1 MEAHTQA
8 AVADAINA
16 ACHAAKAG
24 VRLYNAVCEAP
35 GVLDARQRRG
45 LFGLGKH
52 LAGDPTA
59 ADHDCIAVDLMLNF
73 IGNSA
78 MSSDDRM
85 NLVNHLTQEAVAR
98 SAPQPC
104 RPLASTDDIA
114 LCLALD
120 AAAFIRTNIGLALG
134 AAHVDLEF
142 ELAQRRDTDGRGI
155 AIPLLLNAHIPV
167 GLALGATR
175 IALRVGLD
183 PRTQG
188 AYLGRQLCCEYDAA
202 LAALDSDTQHMMASI
217 RADIESPTPDPE
229 LASPGSYLAKEF
241 ANIVHNVTMVVG
253 SAHASIAENA
263 SAVAHLAAKTAEA
276 NDTALKA
283 ILT

>member
-1 MEAHTQA
+1 MRKMEAHTET
-8 AVADAINA
+8 AVAAAINA
-16 ACHAAKAG
+16 ACDAAQAG
-24 VRLYNAVCEAP
+24 VDLYNAVCDAP

-52 LAGDPTA
+52 LAGDPTG
-59 ADHDCIAVDLMLNF
+59 ADRDCIAIEVVLNF
-73 IGNSA
+73 IGSSA

-120 AAAFIRTNIGLALG
+120 AAAFIRTNMGLTLG

-155 AIPLLLNAHIPV
+155 AIPLLLDAHVPV

-175 IALRVGLD
+175 IALRVCLD
-183 PRTQG
+183 PRTRG
-188 AYLGRQLCCEYDAA
+188 AYLGRQLCSQYDAA
-202 LAALDSDTQHMMASI
+202 FAVLNSNVQAMMASI
-217 RADIESPTPDPE
+217 RADMESPTLDPA
-229 LASPGSYLAKEF
+229 LASPASYLAKEF

-253 SAHASIAENA
+253 NAHASIAENA
-263 SAVAHLAAKTAEA
+263 SAVAHLAAK
-276 NDTALKA
+276 NIRGK
-283 ILT
+283 